1 MRLQG
6 AAGVLAVIVC
16 NAVEASHAVLRSLD
30 TAPVAHFTLFRR
42 GGGFSSIQF
51 PTDVVN
57 LTHLTSELS
66 QAEGRFNL
74 TKRVVKGNKLVR
86 KAKNHAAGGREDGG
100 LMGSVATS
108 AIWLAID
115 SERDRDG
122 H

>member
-1 MRLQG
+1 MRLQS

-51 PTDVVN
+51 PQDVVN
-57 LTHLTSELS
+57 LTHLARELS

-86 KAKNHAAGGREDGG
+86 KAKNHAVGGREDGG
-100 LMGSVATS
+100 LMGGVATS
-108 AIWLAID
+108 GIWLGN
-115 SERDRDG
+115 RL
-122 H
+122 